1 MSVDASRTS
10 ISSRGAPSPTPLH
23 PHPNQVLPAAQ
34 VGGQTFILWDAG
46 QETRGS
52 MASTGS
58 QLESCILPKDG
69 QRVTTGAD
77 GGGRSTK
84 RLTDGEEAIVG
95 KREYARENCTEGKV
109 TRVNLGGGRGGTRNI
124 V

>member
-1 MSVDASRTS
+1 M
-10 ISSRGAPSPTPLH
+10 
-23 PHPNQVLPAAQ
+23 
-34 VGGQTFILWDAG
+34 
-46 QETRGS
+46 
-52 MASTGS
+52 
-58 QLESCILPKDG
+58 
-69 QRVTTGAD
+69 TTGAD